1 MIVPFINFPLGSS
14 VRIEDVTHTYMS
26 REQAGCVFRS
36 EVDGRTV
43 THGPKEIASLY
54 FSGKF
59 VIPRQL
65 HPALPAG
72 IRENLR
78 RSLSEFPD
86 HRQAE
91 AERRL
96 DYVMTIHGLEERRKN
111 GDGTLFRRNARRYA
125 SVARAVASLR
135 RRRAGVP
142 GLLPDAAARKQ
153 ARAEAT
159 PSAPTLRDWMRRWE
173 RSGREPSA
181 LVRLDDRKGRKPREL
196 APALVDLMAEAVR
209 TFYRQEEGPT
219 IRLLHEYVA
228 GRVQQHNRETGDRLT
243 PLTETALHRFVTGRF
258 GARELAEAR
267 LKPRKAAMRFDAKR
281 RRASP
286 KKACEVIEIDHVL
299 LDVTVVRDRGGEPLE
314 TEEGSHR
321 RKRGIAGRPWLT
333 LAICTATRCVVGWSI
348 SLDPPSYVSVML
360 CLRSM
365 LSAKADVSVNGRAVV
380 NPVFGMPKVLR
391 LDNGKEFHSLALKA
405 AAAKLGFELLYC
417 PRRAPW
423 EKGRVERFF
432 GEVQRNFATMPGRT
446 FGSPER
452 RGDYR
457 PHDRARMTMGE
468 IRVLFAIW
476 VAAYYHQKNH
486 RGLFHRT
493 PMEVWQEMSP
503 LGVDMPPSARDVVVA
518 TALPLLK
525 PIQDTGIEYLE
536 LHWDCA
542 ELERLRELHGRKRK
556 WRCALDPL
564 DLTTMT
570 VWDDTVEPNV
580 EIRATCQEPDLIE
593 GLDLD
598 MWKRL
603 RNRSK
608 ERTPESERVRRE
620 TLADA
625 RVEMF
630 ERASRDDRAGKPL
643 GRGKQKFADAA
654 RPARAVAALPTPEAA
669 EAPSAAATHSPAEAA
684 GAPARRGSVAT
695 RSQYY
700 D

>member
-1 MIVPFINFPLGSS
+1 MTVPFINFPLGSS
-14 VRIEDVTHTYMS
+14 VRIEDVTHTFMS
-26 REQAGCVFRS
+26 REQAGYVFRS

-43 THGPKEIASLY
+43 THGSGEIASLY
-54 FSGKF
+54 FADKF
-59 VIPRQL
+59 VIPRQV
-65 HPALPAG
+65 HPSLPAG
-72 IRENLR
+72 VRENLR
-78 RSLSEFPD
+78 RSLVEFPD

-96 DYVMTIHGLEERRKN
+96 DYVMAIDGLEDRRRG
-111 GDGTLFRRNARRYA
+111 GDRTLFRRNEQRYA
-125 SVARAVASLR
+125 SVARAVASMR
-135 RRRAGVP
+135 RRKATTGAA
-142 GLLPDAAARKQ
+142 LLDPAARRELK
-153 ARAEAT
+153 AEAT
-159 PSAPTLRDWMRRWE
+159 PSAFTLRDWMRRWE

-181 LVRLDDRKGRKPREL
+181 LVRLDDRKGRKPNEL
-196 APALVDLMAEAVR
+196 APALVDLLTDAVR
-209 TFYRQEEGPT
+209 TFYLKEERPT
-219 IRLLHEYVA
+219 VRMLHEYVA
-228 GRVQQHNRETGDRLT
+228 GLVQRHNRETGDRLT

-267 LKPRKAAMRFDAKR
+267 LGKRKGTMRFAAKR
-281 RRASP
+281 RRGSP
-286 KKACEVIEIDHVL
+286 NRACEVIEIDHVL
-299 LDVTVVRDRGGEPLE
+299 LDATVIRDRGGEPLE
-314 TEEGSHR
+314 TDEGAPR
-321 RKRGIAGRPWLT
+321 CKRGIAGRPWLT
-333 LAICTATRCVVGWSI
+333 LAICARTRCVVGWSI

-365 LSAKADVSVNGRAVV
+365 LSAKPDVTVNGRVV
-380 NPVFGMPKVLR
+380 ANPVFGLPKVLR

-417 PRRAPW
+417 PRRSPW

-468 IRVLFAIW
+468 LRATFAIW
-476 VAAYYHQKNH
+476 VAAYYHQRNH

-493 PMEVWQEMSP
+493 PMEVWLELSP
-503 LGVDMPPSARDVVVA
+503 LGVDMPPSARDAVSA

-525 PIQDTGIEYLE
+525 PIQDTGIEYLD
-536 LHWDCA
+536 LHWDSEA
-542 ELERLRELHGRKRK
+542 LERLRDRHGRKRK

-564 DLTTMT
+564 DLTELR

-580 EIRATCQEPDLIE
+580 EIRVPCTDLDLIP

-598 MWKRL
+598 MWKRVK
-603 RNRSK
+603 NRSK
-608 ERTPESERVRRE
+608 ERTPEAERVRRE

-625 RVEMF
+625 RVELF
-630 ERASRDDRAGKPL
+630 ETAARDDRSGKRLSKP
-643 GRGKQKFADAA
+643 KQKFAAGARQARDPEAPPRPEETRGAA
-654 RPARAVAALPTPEAA
+654 PLAALSGAVAAGAV
-669 EAPSAAATHSPAEAA
+669 APV
-684 GAPARRGSVAT
+684 GSVAT
-695 RSQYY
+695 RTQYY